1 MRPRPAIMPDDLRYV
16 LLLFALFVVP
26 RFLQR
31 YRLPTAITSFLL
43 GAGVALSGAELIP
56 HGNTLP
62 LLATF
67 GISAMFLVAG
77 LEVNVAEL
85 RAGAR
90 VIGEH
95 LGIGAVMLLAAGAV
109 VALALDIG
117 ARPAALVALALFTP
131 STGFILDS
139 LPSLGVGREEQFW
152 IRAKAIGT
160 ELLALAVLFVTLQST
175 SVTRLTLATA
185 ALVAMVTV
193 LPLLLRFFAARI
205 APLAPR
211 SEFSFLLMLAVV
223 AAYVTKQLGVY
234 YLVGAFLVGASAQFL
249 RERVPALSSERLVHA
264 IEAFASVF
272 APFYFFNAGMHLRP
286 ADFSLQ
292 AVLVGLGLLAVC
304 VPLRV
309 GLVAGHRALAFR
321 QPWRV
326 GLPVAIA
333 LTPTLVFSLVLAE
346 ILRDRFAA
354 QPWLVGALIIYTV
367 GNTLLPG
374 FLLRGRTTP
383 ELDAMEAAT
392 DGEGAPVT
400 GRAGGDAGAGP
411 PPDAGRVT
419 PPAVPLPLGP
429 PPR

>member
-1 MRPRPAIMPDDLRYV
+1 MPDDLRYV

-31 YRLPTAITSFLL
+31 YRLPAAITSFLL
-43 GAGVALSGAELIP
+43 GAAAAFSGEELIP
-56 HGNTLP
+56 AGPTLP

-85 RAGAR
+85 RSGAR

-95 LGIGAVMLLAAGAV
+95 LGIRAVVLLVAGAA
-109 VALALDIG
+109 VAALLDIG
-117 ARPAALVALALFTP
+117 VRPAALVALALFTP

-139 LPSLGVGREEQFW
+139 LPALGVAREEQFW
-152 IRAKAIGT
+152 IRAKAIAT
-160 ELLALAVLFVTLQST
+160 ELLALGVLFVVLQST
-175 SVTRLTLATA
+175 SLQRLGLATA
-185 ALVAMVTV
+185 ALVAMMTV
-193 LPLLLRFFAARI
+193 LPLLLRLFAARI

-272 APFYFFNAGMHLRP
+272 APFYFFNAGLHLHA
-286 ADFSLQ
+286 ADFSPR

-309 GLVAGHRALAFR
+309 GLVLGHRALAFR

-326 GLPVAIA
+326 GLPVAVA

-354 QPWLVGALIIYTV
+354 QPWLVGAIVIYTV

-374 FLLRGRTTP
+374 FLLRGRAP
-383 ELDAMEAAT
+383 ELDALEPAA
-392 DGEGAPVT
+392 GEVDQALPVT
-400 GRAGGDAGAGP
+400 GRAAGDAGAGP
-411 PPDAGRVT
+411 PPDAGAVT
-419 PPAVPLPLGP
+419 PPAVSRARSPSDQAAHG
-429 PPR
+429 